1 MKYYY
6 AIFKHSKDAVEVE
19 FPDLAGCVTFG
30 SNRDEA
36 LENATDVLAAWL
48 ANAEFQFVKKPSSH
62 QQLKKK
68 YKNDDLIPIA
78 LDEQLL
84 ESYEEL
90 KRFNVIFPSRLL
102 KKIDD
107 FINFVRNFKGNEHI
121 TVTFKDYY
129 YGSTI
134 EMKMITLDLKMT
146 PTMEFV
152 YNSKILDWQLVK
164 R

>member
-19 FPDLAGCVTFG
+19 FPDLTGCVTFG

-48 ANAEFQFVKKPSSH
+48 ANAESQFIKDPSSY
-62 QQLKKK
+62 QDLKKK
-68 YKNDDLIPIA
+68 HKNADLIPIA
-78 LDEQLL
+78 LDEQIL

-90 KRFNVIFPSRLL
+90 KRFNVIFPSKLL
-102 KKIDD
+102 KKVDD
-107 FINFVRNFKGNEHI
+107 FRRKTGL
-121 TVTFKDYY
+121 KR
-129 YGSTI
+129 ST
-134 EMKMITLDLKMT
+134 LLKIAT
-146 PTMEFV
+146 EE
-152 YNSKILDWQLVK
+152 YLEKEKSSSA